1 MEKFANL
8 WLADGYAAESKYFQ
22 NERKER
28 LSMNESGGGA
38 GFAITSMVLGIVA
51 LVTSCCIP
59 YLPALLALLGVIF
72 AGVSLSGK
80 KAGKGMAIAG
90 LVCSIIS
97 LVPTIIVI
105 VSGAALMSSL
115 GL

>member
-1 MEKFANL
+1 
-8 WLADGYAAESKYFQ
+8 
-22 NERKER
+22 
-28 LSMNESGGGA
+28 MNESSGGSGL
-38 GFAITSMVLGIVA
+38 AIASMVLGILA

-72 AGVSLSGK
+72 AGVSLSGH

-97 LVPTIIVI
+97 LIPTIIVI
-105 VSGAALMSSL
+105 VAGASIMSTL
-115 GL
+115 GM